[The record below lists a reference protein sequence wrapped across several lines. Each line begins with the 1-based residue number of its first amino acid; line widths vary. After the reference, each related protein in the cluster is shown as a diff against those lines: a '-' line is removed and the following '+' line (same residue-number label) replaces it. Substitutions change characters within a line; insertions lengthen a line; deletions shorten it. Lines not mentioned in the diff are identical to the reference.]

1 MYVCMHIYIYIY
13 FYIYVYVYIYIYVE
27 IYVYVHIYIYVYIYI
42 YMKMIKIMHNAYVDV
57 DVSAQLL
64 HSAEL
69 PEESLD
75 AHHSGHRQP
84 GFSQLQHELTTSDHT

>member
-1 MYVCMHIYIYIY
+1 
-13 FYIYVYVYIYIYVE
+13 
-27 IYVYVHIYIYVYIYI
+27 
-42 YMKMIKIMHNAYVDV
+42 MKMIKIMHNAYVDV